1 MNEHASPRN
10 DQLVI
15 KYNENLKMTP
25 EYQLDKFYLLL
36 LAVLNIFIIDIKVK
50 LTKIN
55 RSVGYR
61 ILLQLF

>member
-1 MNEHASPRN
+1 
-10 DQLVI
+10 
-15 KYNENLKMTP
+15 MTP

-50 LTKIN
+50 LTKNN

-61 ILLQLF
+61 VLLQLF